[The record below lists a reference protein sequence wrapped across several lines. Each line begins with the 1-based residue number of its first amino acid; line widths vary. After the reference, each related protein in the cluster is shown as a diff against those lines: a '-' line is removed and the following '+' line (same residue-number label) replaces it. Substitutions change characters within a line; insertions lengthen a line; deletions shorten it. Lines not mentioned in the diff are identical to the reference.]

1 MSKTVSRVAIGIGLG
16 AGIFA
21 AAMGAAIS
29 ADHGKLTVVSWGGA
43 FTKSQIEAY
52 HRPFEAANPITI
64 NSVDYNG
71 GIAEVKAQ
79 VDSGNVVWDVVDFEA
94 VDALRACDE
103 GLLELIDVA
112 ALPPAPDGTPA
123 TDDFVANA
131 ATQCWVATI
140 LFSTIVAY
148 DENRFGDRPPTRI
161 EDFFDLA
168 NFPGKR
174 GLRRQNPKATLEM
187 ALMADGVAPEEVYAM
202 LATPEGLA
210 RAFAKLDTI
219 KDSVVWWEAGAQP
232 AQLLA
237 DGEVVMTTAYNGR
250 IFNAMAMDAKPFRIL
265 WDGQIQELDVL
276 SVVKGAPNR
285 DAAMDFIRFA
295 TSTGPLA
302 AQASWIAYAPARNSS
317 LPLVGNHAERGF
329 PMLPHMPTAP
339 ENSTGRAIQI
349 DNRWWADHQDD
360 INERWSAWLAN

>member
-1 MSKTVSRVAIGIGLG
+1 MKLRMISFLAGTALAG
-16 AGIFA
+16 AATFA
-21 AAMGAAIS
+21 ALTSAGAA
-29 ADHGKLTVVSWGGA
+29 DRGTLNVVSWGGA
-43 FTKSQIEAY
+43 YTKSQIEAY
-52 HRPFEAANPITI
+52 HRPFEAANPVTI
-64 NSVDYNG
+64 NSIDYNG

-94 VDALRACDE
+94 ADALRACDE
-103 GLLELIDVA
+103 GLLEPIDVA
-112 ALPPAPDGTPA
+112 ALPAAPDGTSA
-123 TDDFVANA
+123 ADDFVADA
-131 ATQCWVATI
+131 ANECWVATI
-140 LFSTIVAY
+140 IFSTIVAY
-148 DENRFGDRPPTRI
+148 DADKYGANAPTKI
-161 EDFFDLA
+161 EDFFDLE

-187 ALMADGVAPEEVYAM
+187 ALMADGVAPADVYAM
-202 LATPEGLA
+202 LATEEGLA

-219 KDSVVWWEAGAQP
+219 KDSVVWWEPGSQP

-250 IFNAMAMDAKPFRIL
+250 IFNAMAMDGKPFKIL
-265 WDGQIQELDVL
+265 WDGQIQELDVY
-276 SVVKGAPNR
+276 SIVKGAPNME
-285 DAAMDFIRFA
+285 AAKAFLAFA

-302 AQASWIAYAPARNSS
+302 AQASWIAYAPARRSS

-329 PMLPHMPTAP
+329 PMMEHMPTA
-339 ENSTGRAIQI
+339 NSDGRALMI